1 MTSLAAR
8 RRIDSARPSRQDRL
22 ANRFVH
28 DTSDEESEDEETRL
42 QREEEE
48 QERLLSEANGEAA
61 EAATT
66 TKTQT
71 DQEIEAEYATT
82 AKKRKPRLT
91 LQPKHVI
98 GADGLLKIRS
108 DFVALK
114 KPKTL
119 SIDAAASYSRRLVLK
134 YKSWSYDLFPS
145 LAFEDVLSRVE
156 TFGPKR
162 EVKAHLQSM
171 RNDVRNAYL
180 EKIMGKD
187 LAARMIDELED
198 GLRKQEE
205 VGQEVVPEEESA
217 PPSTPV
223 EPRITRATTTTET
236 ARTPPAAIVD
246 SDSEE
251 ELEFARAPTSKATKP
266 TAADFMDTD
275 DEEEIGAKPSKTT
288 ATLVDTD
295 DEGEDEVSTKA
306 AEKDITVEHDPKDL
320 QGDTQEQAAGSID
333 KVASAD
339 EEEVGVNNDTNQMEQ
354 AEATS
359 VDSSKETNVHDDDVE
374 MEVNEEA
381 QTVTTTQSEVAEPVP
396 TQNSTT
402 ASQLERSP
410 SKSQTQDDVTADVE
424 SPQTQATELASQLE
438 SVAKTRE
445 KDEATPPSPTQATVL
460 ASQIESSPEQLTQ
473 ATILAS
479 QTQQELSTQ
488 DTVLATQE
496 QTQATVIAS
505 QLVEPTQAT
514 LLASQLETQEDLVSQ
529 TQATVLASPESEQKL
544 PTQTQEEPAIDA
556 LVVSE
561 FQTQND

>member
-61 EAATT
+61 EAPAT

-134 YKSWSYDLFPS
+134 YKSWAYDLFPS

-180 EKIMGKD
+180 EKVMGKD
-187 LAARMIDELED
+187 LATRMIDELED
-198 GLRKQEE
+198 GLRQQQEV
-205 VGQEVVPEEESA
+205 VGQEVAPEEESA
-217 PPSTPV
+217 PPAITPV
-223 EPRITRATTTTET
+223 EPRITRATTTET

-251 ELEFARAPTSKATKP
+251 ELEFARAPTVKTTKP
-266 TAADFMDTD
+266 TAADFMDSD

-288 ATLVDTD
+288 AALVDTD
-295 DEGEDEVSTKA
+295 DEGEDEVPTPA
-306 AEKDITVEHDPKDL
+306 AEKAIPEEHDPKDL
-320 QGDTQEQAAGSID
+320 QGDSVEQEAESND

-339 EEEVGVNNDTNQMEQ
+339 EEEVSVNNDTNHVEQ

-359 VDSSKETNVHDDDVE
+359 VASAKETNVHDDDIE
-374 MEVNEEA
+374 MEDNEEV

-396 TQNSTT
+396 TETSTT

-410 SKSQTQDDVTADVE
+410 CKSQTQDDVTADVE
-424 SPQTQATELASQLE
+424 SPQTQATVLASQLE
-438 SVAKTRE
+438 SVAKTQN
-445 KDEATPPSPTQATVL
+445 EATPPSPTQATVL
-460 ASQIESSPEQLTQ
+460 ASQLESSPEQLTQ

-488 DTVLATQE
+488 ATVLATQE

-505 QLVEPTQAT
+505 QLLVEPTQAT
-514 LLASQLETQEDLVSQ
+514 VLASQLETQEDLVSQ
-529 TQATVLASPESEQKL
+529 TQATVLASPESDQDL
-544 PTQTQEEPAIDA
+544 PTQTQEEPALDTLI
-556 LVVSE
+556 VTE